1 MLSQTPVSRFE
12 IGAYLLL
19 VAGVVGDHFSTGL
32 ALTRQNI
39 YETNPIA
46 LNLMNAGLWLPIDVA
61 LILMSVAASYVILRV
76 LKKPIANYILVY
88 PALAGVIRLIVTVW
102 NLSLLV

>member
-1 MLSQTPVSRFE
+1 MASLTPVTRFE
-12 IGAYLLL
+12 VGAYLLL

-32 ALTRQNI
+32 ALARANV

-46 LNLMNAGLWLPIDVA
+46 LSLMKSGLWLPTDVA
-61 LILMSVAASYVILRV
+61 LILMSVVASYIFLRV
-76 LKKPIANYILVY
+76 LKKPLANYVLIY
-88 PALAGVIRLIVTVW
+88 PALAGAIRLVVTVW

>member
-19 VAGVVGDHFSTGL
+19 VTGVVGDHFSTGL
-32 ALTRQNI
+32 ALSRQNI
-39 YETNPIA
+39 YETNPVA
-46 LNLMNAGLWLPIDVA
+46 LGLMQKGLWTITDVA
-61 LILMSVAASYVILRV
+61 LILVSVAASYVFLRV
-76 LKKPIANYILVY
+76 LKKPFSNYILVY
-88 PALAGVIRLIVTVW
+88 PALAGVIRLAVTLW